1 MTYIYTPPPTPAV
14 PVDGMDAEF
23 AVNRIYCVGQNYSDH
38 VKEMGGDPKQ
48 NPPIFFSKPA
58 NAIVIN
64 NQAVTY
70 PQATNELHH
79 EVELVAA
86 IGGGGKSIDQA
97 SALDNVFGYAVG
109 VDFTRR
115 DLQLA
120 AKNAGKPWDVAKAF
134 DQSAPI
140 SAIRPVGEG
149 PHPVQ
154 GAISLAVNG
163 DMRQQADLAD
173 MIWSVAEIIAELSR
187 FYELRAGD
195 LIFTGTPAGVSAVN
209 AGDHIEAAI
218 AGVGELAFD
227 VVSE

>member
-1 MTYIYTPPPTPAV
+1 MTYIYTPPPIPAV
-14 PVDGMDAEF
+14 PVDGMDALF

-38 VKEMGGDPKQ
+38 VKEMGGDPKK

-58 NAIVIN
+58 NAIVTDN
-64 NQAVTY
+64 RPVTY
-70 PQATNELHH
+70 PQATSDLHH
-79 EVELVAA
+79 EVELVVA
-86 IGGGGKSIDQA
+86 IGGGGKSIDVA
-97 SALDNVFGYAVG
+97 SALDKVFGYAVG

-120 AKNAGKPWDVAKAF
+120 AKNAGKPWDVAKGF

-149 PHPVQ
+149 QHPHQ
-154 GAISLAVNG
+154 GAITLSVNG
-163 DMRQQADLAD
+163 EVRQQADLSD

-187 FYELRAGD
+187 FFELRSGD
-195 LIFTGTPAGVSAVN
+195 LIFTGTPAGVASVV
-209 AGDHIEAAI
+209 AGDHIDSAI

-227 VVSE
+227 LVSE